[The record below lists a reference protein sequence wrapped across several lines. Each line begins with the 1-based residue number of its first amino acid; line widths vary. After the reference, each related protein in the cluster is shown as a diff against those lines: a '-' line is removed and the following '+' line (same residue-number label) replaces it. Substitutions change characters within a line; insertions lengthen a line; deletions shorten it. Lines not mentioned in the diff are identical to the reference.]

1 MAHLPPD
8 PLKYRHPV
16 SLAFPFL
23 LPVLL
28 LTLRSAAQLRDYS
41 TKDKK
46 AIKLYEEGLDCTHQR
61 DWNCAEARLS
71 KAAGFDDHFVEP
83 RFALAEPVR
92 PAGQRHRGHALV
104 PRGPAAGPALLPER
118 LPAPGRHRV
127 PEPGVH
133 RRRGALQDLPGPEP
147 GPVRADRARLGIDNC
162 TFAARAIKQPVP
174 FEPVNLGPGVNSA
187 EPEYYPC
194 VTADDRTSI
203 YTRRVTAPRCGPTAC
218 RRIFVSHR
226 GEDGSWGR
234 SDPVPTVNTLHHN
247 EGRHAHA
254 GRALHHLHQ
263 VRTGR
268 WQLRRRIEGPGQLR
282 PLHQPAHRRPMDQA
296 REPGPAGELG
306 RNWESQP
313 SMASDG
319 RTSTSCGGRW
329 PATASAIWTSG
340 AAPCRTTVR
349 SAPGEA
355 AGRGEHPSRRRACD
369 PPPTGARS
377 TSAATAIPASGAG
390 HLHEP
395 EGGGWQLGQALNLGW
410 PINTGDDENS
420 LLVSADGRVAYFAS
434 DREGGQGDLD
444 LYSFELYPEARPEPV
459 TYIRGRVYDEATGEP
474 LEADVMLL
482 DPDGRAPCHGRLQ
495 HPGTGEFLVV
505 LPTERTYALNASAE
519 GYLFFSA
526 NYDVQGTGDNA
537 DPFTLEVPMRP
548 LKTGET
554 IALRNVFFETASH
567 ELLPASHVELDR
579 LVQLLSATP
588 RCGSRSGPH
597 GQRRRGGR
605 EPTAER
611 TPGPGGAWLSGVE
624 GHRGRPHR
632 GEGLWRRPTGGD
644 QRHRGGPRP
653 EPAHGSAGALDPT
666 DRSPAYVRGPY
677 HRACTPGSRSTGSP
691 CSTGSPRRTTSPGR
705 VFDATSCRPSRPPCT
720 AT

>member
-1 MAHLPPD
+1 M
-8 PLKYRHPV
+8 
-16 SLAFPFL
+16 SLRSLFL

-28 LTLRSAAQLRDYS
+28 LTLGVQAQLRDYS

-46 AIKLYEEGLDCTHQR
+46 AIKLYEEGLDCMHQR

-83 RFALAEPVR
+83 RFALAELYDL
-92 PAGQRHRGHALV
+92 RGNDTEAM
-104 PRGPAAGPALLPER
+104 RWYRE
-118 LPAPGRHRV
+118 
-127 PEPGVH
+127 
-133 RRRGALQDLPGPEP
+133 ALQLAPRYFPNAYLHLADIEFRNQEYTAAEGHYKTFLDLNQD
-147 GPVRADRARLGIDNC
+147 PVRADRARLGIDNC

-194 VTADDRTSI
+194 VTADDRTLI
-203 YTRRVTAPRCGPTAC
+203 YTRRVTAPEVRPYGMQEDF
-218 RRIFVSHR
+218 FVSHR

-234 SDPVPTVNTLHHN
+234 SDPVPTVNTLQHN
-247 EGRHAHA
+247 EGA
-254 GRALHHLHQ
+254 GTLTPDGRFIIFTKCALADGSYGGELK
-263 VRTGR
+263 G
-268 WQLRRRIEGPGQLR
+268 LGSCDLFISRRIGDRWTKPENLGP
-282 PLHQPAHRRPMDQA
+282 PVNS
-296 REPGPAGELG
+296 

-319 RTSTSCGGRW
+319 RTLYFVRGQMARDGIRDMDIWSSTLQDDGSFSTPEKLPGAVNTPFQEESVQIHPDGRTLYFSSNGHPGFGGLDIFMSRK
-329 PATASAIWTSG
+329 
-340 AAPCRTTVR
+340 
-349 SAPGEA
+349 EA
-355 AGRGEHPSRRRACD
+355 DGS
-369 PPPTGARS
+369 
-377 TSAATAIPASGAG
+377 
-390 HLHEP
+390 
-395 EGGGWQLGQALNLGW
+395 WGQALNLGW

-459 TYIRGRVYDEATGEP
+459 TYIRGRVYDESTGDP

-482 DPDGRAPCHGRLQ
+482 DLTDGRLATAAYSD
-495 HPGTGEFLVV
+495 PGTGEFLVV

-579 LVQLLSATP
+579 LVQLLERNASLRIEVGGHTDNVGGEAENQQL
-588 RCGSRSGPH
+588 SE
-597 GQRRRGGR
+597 RRAQAVRGYLVSKGIAADR
-605 EPTAER
+605 IEAKGYGE
-611 TPGPGGAWLSGVE
+611 
-624 GHRGRPHR
+624 GRPAATNDTE
-632 GEGLWRRPTGGD
+632 EGR
-644 QRHRGGPRP
+644 
-653 EPAHGSAGALDPT
+653 ALN
-666 DRSPAYVRGPY
+666 
-677 HRACTPGSRSTGSP
+677 
-691 CSTGSPRRTTSPGR
+691 RRTEVR
-705 VFDATSCRPSRPPCT
+705 VL
-720 AT
+720 